1 MMIKQH
7 SMIKIIS
14 FVDSFKHFEIPI
26 NEYLKRLQKEVF
38 LMKLKPVNKWSTREI
53 VKAETQILKET
64 LAKTKWYKVLLYID
78 SKEFDSMWFSDF
90 IEKNRDLY
98 SDVVFI
104 IGWAY
109 GVDFDM
115 IKDQI
120 DFKLSLSPM
129 TFPHIMAIMI
139 LLEQIYRWL
148 SIKKGSEYHH

>member
-1 MMIKQH
+1 
-7 SMIKIIS
+7 
-14 FVDSFKHFEIPI
+14 
-26 NEYLKRLQKEVF
+26 
-38 LMKLKPVNKWSTREI
+38 MKLKPVNKWSTREI
-53 VKAETQILKET
+53 VKSETLILKET

-78 SKEFDSMWFSDF
+78 SKEFDSIEFSDF

-98 SDVVFI
+98 SDIVFI

>member
-1 MMIKQH
+1 
-7 SMIKIIS
+7 MIKIIS
-14 FVDSFKHFEIPI
+14 FVDSFKHFETPI

-38 LMKLKPVNKWSTREI
+38 LMKLKPVNKWSIQEI
-53 VKAETQILKET
+53 VKAETLILKET
-64 LAKTKWYKVLLYID
+64 LVKTKWYKVLLYID
-78 SKEFDSMWFSDF
+78 SREFHSVSFADF

-98 SDVVFI
+98 TDINFI

-109 GVDFDM
+109 WVDYDL

-120 DFKLSLSPM
+120 DFKLSLSQM

-139 LLEQIYRWL
+139 LLEQIYRWI